1 MEVLNRAA
9 IKQEARR
16 FIGEDTRW
24 LKMLLA
30 MLPYLL
36 LSSVVGAGAT
46 AYRTVNQIT
55 GETTTGYSVSS
66 VSWITILLIP
76 FGIAVS
82 AYFLNCI
89 RGFNPTWK
97 SPYQEGFDRYGK
109 YFTVGFL
116 RYVFIILWS
125 LLLVIP
131 GIVKYY
137 AYSQVEYIIHDNPNL
152 TAKQA
157 LDVSKRMTNGFK
169 GQLFVRDLSFI
180 LWYLLDAVTFGIATI
195 YVTPYTY
202 TVSAMYYENL
212 KTYAM
217 ANGRVAPE
225 EFGILP
231 TPPYADVPP
240 MQDGYP
246 YAQQPPVSGNMGY
259 SVPQQPPVSGDM
271 GYSAPPQ
278 PPVSGDIGYSAPQQP
293 PVSED
298 MDYSAPTN
306 TDPAPKENA
315 DLPNGDFT
323 PPAAEDTFRPGT
335 DVPFE
340 PQSDPKQEQ

>member
-36 LSSVVGAGAT
+36 LSNIVGAGAM

-109 YFTVGFL
+109 YFIVGAWRGIVTMLWTFL
-116 RYVFIILWS
+116 LIV
-125 LLLVIP
+125 P

-157 LDVSKRMTNGFK
+157 LDISKRMTNGFK

-231 TPPYADVPP
+231 MPPYTDAPP

-246 YAQQPPVSGNMGY
+246 YA
-259 SVPQQPPVSGDM
+259 QQPPVSGDM

-278 PPVSGDIGYSAPQQP
+278 PPVSGDMGYSVPQP
-293 PVSED
+293 PVSEN

-315 DLPNGDFT
+315 DLPNGEFT

-335 DVPFE
+335 DIPFE

>member
-36 LSSVVGAGAT
+36 LSNVVGAGMT

-76 FGIAVS
+76 FGIAVT

-109 YFTVGFL
+109 YFIVGAWRGIVTMLWTFL
-116 RYVFIILWS
+116 LIV
-125 LLLVIP
+125 P

-157 LDVSKRMTNGFK
+157 LDISKRMTNGFK
-169 GQLFVRDLSFI
+169 GQLFVRDMSFI
-180 LWYLLDAVTFGIATI
+180 LWDLLVAVTFGIATI

-231 TPPYADVPP
+231 TPPYTDVPP

-246 YAQQPPVSGNMGY
+246 YAPQPPVSGDMGY

-271 GYSAPPQ
+271 GYSVPQ
-278 PPVSGDIGYSAPQQP
+278 PPPVSGDMGYSAP
-293 PVSED
+293 
-298 MDYSAPTN
+298 AN

-340 PQSDPKQEQ
+340 PQSDPEQEQ